1 MSQGEMVGACI
12 GITREE
18 YIDIVQTINFIERES
33 DVKIYEL
40 NCKSSYLKFALV
52 FALLSF
58 LF

>member
-1 MSQGEMVGACI
+1 MVGACI